1 MINKSK
7 ILKDVQKFIAKSQW
21 DKAIIEYEK
30 ILAESPNDAN
40 TFNTVG
46 DLCLKRNDTE
56 KAIESFKKAAEIFNK
71 TGFTLKAIALYKK
84 VLNIKPDQVD
94 VFLMMGKLNAER
106 GMVGNA
112 NENYL
117 AAASYF
123 TKQGQ
128 KSKAIDIYKTLC
140 ELNPDN
146 FSLAQKLAEL
156 YLGEG
161 FEREGAN
168 KCIELAEK
176 KFAQGDL
183 PGAREF
189 LAKVREKA
197 SDGFEF
203 NRVSALI
210 DLKEDRL
217 QEAVSRLEELNRL
230 DPNDARILN
239 LLGEAYLRSGR
250 FDESRAIYKV
260 LQEKDPKNM
269 LYRHQLIDLDL
280 KTGDFET
287 AWKEYEAL
295 ADWHISRNEFA
306 EAEKFLREF
315 LAHKA
320 DSLDALNLLAYVL
333 EKQDR
338 QEEAEKIRRQA
349 KDLSAP
355 LAPIPSPAEESP
367 AISDESPTFVEK
379 EIPIEAAPAVP
390 EVVLPPLEE
399 EASLP
404 DMPMTDEV
412 SPNASLPDEP
422 LPDLPE
428 GFGEFP
434 PMELGEDDALDKISR
449 DFGADGFPEDNEL
462 EGLDIFAVNKGP
474 EETSAADETGM
485 QSVPGD
491 GIHDV
496 EELVAPPPEK
506 SLEERLGE
514 ADMLLR
520 YGMTEKV
527 TDILNSLSETRPR
540 DPEVKKRY
548 IELHKAQGDLD
559 SFINVSVELADI
571 YNSMGMEA
579 EAEAVL
585 GKARRLDPGDPRL
598 ASKSPEPPS
607 AVYEIGAVSEMPELP
622 EMELP
627 AQEEEQ
633 RPEASGV
640 ESFRTGRP
648 AGEEI
653 SLPAEKAVEP
663 DVQPEP
669 DVQLN
674 WTYSLKMCRSRNRN

>member
-21 DKAIIEYEK
+21 DKAITEYEK

-46 DLCLKRNDTE
+46 DLCLKKNDTE

-123 TKQGQ
+123 AKQGQ

-161 FEREGAN
+161 FEREGIN

-183 PGAREF
+183 AGAAEF
-189 LAKVREKA
+189 LAKVKEKA

-230 DPNDARILN
+230 DPNDVRILN

-250 FDESRAIYKV
+250 YEESRAIYKV
-260 LQEKDPKNM
+260 LQEKDPKDM
-269 LYRHQLIDLDL
+269 IYRHQLIDLDL

-295 ADWHISRNEFA
+295 ADWHISRSEFA
-306 EAEKFLREF
+306 EAEKFLQEF

-320 DSLDALNLLAYVL
+320 DSLEALNLLAYVL

-355 LAPIPSPAEESP
+355 RPPPRATPAEESP

-379 EIPIEAAPAVP
+379 EIPVEAGPAVP
-390 EVVLPPLEE
+390 EVHNEVLPPLEE

-404 DMPMTDEV
+404 DMPITDAV
-412 SPNASLPDEP
+412 LPNASLPDEP
-422 LPDLPE
+422 LPDMPE

-434 PMELGEDDALDKISR
+434 PMELGEDDALDEIPQ

-485 QSVPGD
+485 QSGPGD

-496 EELVAPPPEK
+496 EELAAPPPEK
-506 SLEERLGE
+506 SFEERLGE
-514 ADMLLR
+514 ADMMLR

-540 DPEVKKRY
+540 TRRSKR
-548 IELHKAQGDLD
+548 GTS
-559 SFINVSVELADI
+559 SFTRPKVILI
-571 YNSMGMEA
+571 
-579 EAEAVL
+579 VL
-585 GKARRLDPGDPRL
+585 
-598 ASKSPEPPS
+598 
-607 AVYEIGAVSEMPELP
+607 
-622 EMELP
+622 
-627 AQEEEQ
+627 
-633 RPEASGV
+633 
-640 ESFRTGRP
+640 
-648 AGEEI
+648 
-653 SLPAEKAVEP
+653 
-663 DVQPEP
+663 
-669 DVQLN
+669 
-674 WTYSLKMCRSRNRN
+674 